1 MLSELKEGV
10 EHDVEW
16 AEKRAKAYADNKPEI
31 KRVARLL
38 FDEEVTVQRAAMAN
52 DCIDLNVTG
61 DFGVMK
67 AVFRAFRKAGYE
79 PSTRP
84 TEEKTNSFSTYF
96 KKQDEELKFW
106 LNYSST
112 VCTRKK
118 VGVKMVEV
126 AVYETVCE

>member
-16 AEKRAKAYADNKPEI
+16 ANKRRDAYTENKPEI

-38 FDEEVTVQRAAMAN
+38 FDEEVTVQRASMAN

-61 DFGVMK
+61 DFAVLK
-67 AVFRAFRKAGYE
+67 AAFRAFRKAGYE

-84 TEEKTNSFSTYF
+84 TDREPSFSTYF
-96 KKQDEELKFW
+96 KRQDQELKFW
-106 LNYSST
+106 LSFSST
-112 VCTRKK
+112 ICKRIKIGTEMR
-118 VGVKMVEV
+118 EV
-126 AVYETVCE
+126 PIFETVCE